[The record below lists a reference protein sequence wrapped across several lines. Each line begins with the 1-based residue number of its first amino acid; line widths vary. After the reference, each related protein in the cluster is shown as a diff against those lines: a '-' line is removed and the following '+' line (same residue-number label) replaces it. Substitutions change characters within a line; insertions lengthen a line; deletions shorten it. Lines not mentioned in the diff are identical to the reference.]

1 MPAELNCYFYSSLTT
16 NLPKLNTLLSR
27 YGKDGGGFDLD
38 DLDEDFD
45 DLGIG
50 SDEEGDE
57 SEDEDR
63 VGDLHLIRKDL
74 ETKRISVH
82 PHGLQ
87 LARVNKTEKLV
98 VSRPEWSI
106 LTPAGHTVPSTLG
119 TAGTACPHCTQA

>member
-1 MPAELNCYFYSSLTT
+1 MKCLLYLSLST

-57 SEDEDR
+57 SERSYGDDE
-63 VGDLHLIRKDL
+63 
-74 ETKRISVH
+74 E
-82 PHGLQ
+82 
-87 LARVNKTEKLV
+87 
-98 VSRPEWSI
+98 
-106 LTPAGHTVPSTLG
+106 
-119 TAGTACPHCTQA
+119 